1 MSDLR
6 RYPPQL
12 RVIPEPTGKVTK
24 ADRTRAVILNAAL
37 EFIWSHPFRELSVNS
52 LMASTGLSRAAFY
65 QYFEDI
71 HKMME
76 TLLHMLAEE
85 IFASANIWLEGVGDP
100 VALLNESFQGLTQSC
115 YQHGP
120 FLRAVADAST
130 TDERFEKSWGQFLSG
145 FDDAG
150 NARIQADQAQGLI
163 ATFDSRPVIFALN
176 RVNAYTFIDAFGQRP
191 RKQPKPIQEALARI
205 WISTLYGAQYVEKGA
220 SNLIRK

>member
-1 MSDLR
+1 MKRHPS
-6 RYPPQL
+6 QL
-12 RVIPEPTGKVTK
+12 RVVPEPTGKVTK

-130 TDERFEKSWGQFLSG
+130 TDERFEKSWGQFLSA
-145 FDDAG
+145 FDDTG

-163 ATFDSRPVIFALN
+163 ATFDTRPVIFALN

>member
-37 EFIWSHPFRELSVNS
+37 EFIWSHPFRALSVNS

-130 TDERFEKSWGQFLSG
+130 TDERFGKNWGQFLSA

-163 ATFDSRPVIFALN
+163 ATFDTRPVIFALN

-205 WISTLYGAQYVEKGA
+205 WISTLYGDKYVEKGA

>member
-130 TDERFEKSWGQFLSG
+130 TDERFEKSWGQFLSA

-191 RKQPKPIQEALARI
+191 RKQPKPIQKALARI
-205 WISTLYGAQYVEKGA
+205 WISTLYGAEYFEKGA

>member
-1 MSDLR
+1 MSDLKQH
-6 RYPPQL
+6 PSQL
-12 RVIPEPTGKVTK
+12 RVVPEPTGKVTK

-52 LMASTGLSRAAFY
+52 LMASTDLSRAAFY

-71 HKMME
+71 HKLME
-76 TLLHMLAEE
+76 TLLHMLADE
-85 IFASANIWLEGVGDP
+85 IFASANIWIEGVGDP
-100 VALLNESFQGLTQSC
+100 VALLNEAFEGLTRSC

-120 FLRAVADAST
+120 FLRAVSDAST
-130 TDERFEKSWGQFLSG
+130 TDERFETSWKQFLG
-145 FDDAG
+145 AFDDAG
-150 NARIQADQAQGLI
+150 NVRIKADQAQGLI

-191 RKQPKPIQEALARI
+191 RKRPKPIQKALARI

>member
-12 RVIPEPTGKVTK
+12 CVIPEPTGKVTK

-220 SNLIRK
+220 SNLIRE

>member
-37 EFIWSHPFRELSVNS
+37 EFIWSHPFRELSANS

-85 IFASANIWLEGVGDP
+85 IFGSANNWLEGAGDP

-130 TDERFEKSWGQFLSG
+130 TDERFEKSWGQFLSA

-150 NARIQADQAQGLI
+150 NARLQADQEQGLI
-163 ATFDSRPVIFALN
+163 ATFDTRPVIFALN
-176 RVNAYTFIDAFGQRP
+176 RVNAYTFIDAFGRRP

>member
-12 RVIPEPTGKVTK
+12 RVVPEPTGKVTK

-65 QYFEDI
+65 QYFDDI

-130 TDERFEKSWGQFLSG
+130 TDERFEKSWGQFLSA

-163 ATFDSRPVIFALN
+163 ATFDTRPVIFALN

>member
-163 ATFDSRPVIFALN
+163 ATFDTRPVIFALN

-205 WISTLYGAQYVEKGA
+205 WVSTLYGAQYVEKGA

>member
-205 WISTLYGAQYVEKGA
+205 WISTLYGDKYVEKGA

>member
-12 RVIPEPTGKVTK
+12 RVVPEPTGKVTK

>member
-12 RVIPEPTGKVTK
+12 RVVPEPTGKVTK

-76 TLLHMLAEE
+76 TLLHRLAEE

>member
-37 EFIWSHPFRELSVNS
+37 EFIWSHPFRALSVNS

-130 TDERFEKSWGQFLSG
+130 TDERFGKNWGQFLSA

-150 NARIQADQAQGLI
+150 NVRIQADQAQGLI
-163 ATFDSRPVIFALN
+163 ATFDTRPVIFALN

-205 WISTLYGAQYVEKGA
+205 WISTLYGDKYVEKGA

>member
-65 QYFEDI
+65 QYLDDI

-163 ATFDSRPVIFALN
+163 ATFDTRPVIFALN

-220 SNLIRK
+220 SNLIRE

>member
-1 MSDLR
+1 MSDLKR
-6 RYPPQL
+6 HPPQL

-130 TDERFEKSWGQFLSG
+130 TDERFEKSWGQFLSA

>member
-1 MSDLR
+1 MSDLKR
-6 RYPPQL
+6 HPSQL
-12 RVIPEPTGKVTK
+12 RVVPEPTGKVTK

-130 TDERFEKSWGQFLSG
+130 TDERFEKSWGQFLSA
-145 FDDAG
+145 FDDTG

-163 ATFDSRPVIFALN
+163 ATFDTRPVIFALN

>member
-205 WISTLYGAQYVEKGA
+205 WVSTLYGAQYVEKGA

>member
-130 TDERFEKSWGQFLSG
+130 TDERCENSWGQFLSG

-205 WISTLYGAQYVEKGA
+205 WVSTLYGAQYVEKGA

>member
-163 ATFDSRPVIFALN
+163 ATFDTRPVIFALN

-205 WISTLYGAQYVEKGA
+205 WISTLYGDKYVEKGA

>member
-1 MSDLR
+1 
-6 RYPPQL
+6 
-12 RVIPEPTGKVTK
+12 
-24 ADRTRAVILNAAL
+24 VILNAAL

-85 IFASANIWLEGVGDP
+85 IFASANIWVEGVGDP
-100 VALLNESFQGLTQSC
+100 VTLLNESFQGLTQSC

-130 TDERFEKSWGQFLSG
+130 TDERFEKSWGQFLSA

-150 NARIQADQAQGLI
+150 NARIRADQAQGLI
-163 ATFDSRPVIFALN
+163 ATFDTRPVIFALN

-205 WISTLYGAQYVEKGA
+205 WVSTLYGAQYVEKGA

>member
-130 TDERFEKSWGQFLSG
+130 TDERFEKSWGQFLSA

-205 WISTLYGAQYVEKGA
+205 WVSTLYGAQYVEKGA

>member
-1 MSDLR
+1 M
-6 RYPPQL
+6 
-12 RVIPEPTGKVTK
+12 VPEPTGKVTK

-130 TDERFEKSWGQFLSG
+130 TDERFEKSWGQFLSA
-145 FDDAG
+145 FDDTG

-163 ATFDSRPVIFALN
+163 ATFDTRPVIFALN

>member
-1 MSDLR
+1 MSDLKR
-6 RYPPQL
+6 HPSQL
-12 RVIPEPTGKVTK
+12 RVVPEPTGKVTK

-52 LMASTGLSRAAFY
+52 LMASTDLSRAAFY

-71 HKMME
+71 HKLME
-76 TLLHMLAEE
+76 TLLHMLADE
-85 IFASANIWLEGVGDP
+85 IFASANIWIEGVGDP
-100 VALLNESFQGLTQSC
+100 VALLNEAFEGLTRSC

-120 FLRAVADAST
+120 FLRAVSDAST
-130 TDERFEKSWGQFLSG
+130 TDERFETSWKQFLG
-145 FDDAG
+145 AFDDAG
-150 NARIQADQAQGLI
+150 NARIKADQAQGLI

-176 RVNAYTFIDAFGQRP
+176 RVNASTFIDAFGQHP
-191 RKQPKPIQEALARI
+191 RQQPKPIQKALARI

>member
-12 RVIPEPTGKVTK
+12 RVVPEPTGKVTK

-65 QYFEDI
+65 QYFDDI

-163 ATFDSRPVIFALN
+163 ATFDTRPVIFALN

-205 WISTLYGAQYVEKGA
+205 WVSTLYGAQYVEKGA

>member
-1 MSDLR
+1 MSDLKR
-6 RYPPQL
+6 HPSQL
-12 RVIPEPTGKVTK
+12 RVVPEPTGKVTK

-52 LMASTGLSRAAFY
+52 LMASTDLSRAAFY

-71 HKMME
+71 HKLME
-76 TLLHMLAEE
+76 TLLHMLADE

-100 VALLNESFQGLTQSC
+100 VALLNEAFEGLTRSC

-120 FLRAVADAST
+120 FLRAVSDAST
-130 TDERFEKSWGQFLSG
+130 TDERFETSWKQFLG
-145 FDDAG
+145 AFDDAG
-150 NARIQADQAQGLI
+150 NARIKADQAQGLI

-176 RVNAYTFIDAFGQRP
+176 RVNAHTFIDAFGQRP
-191 RKQPKPIQEALARI
+191 RKQPKPIQKALARI

-220 SNLIRK
+220 SNLIRE

>member
-1 MSDLR
+1 MSDLKR
-6 RYPPQL
+6 HPSQL
-12 RVIPEPTGKVTK
+12 RVVPEPTGKVTK

-52 LMASTGLSRAAFY
+52 LMASTDLSRAAFY

-71 HKMME
+71 HKLME
-76 TLLHMLAEE
+76 TLLHMLADE
-85 IFASANIWLEGVGDP
+85 IFASANIWIEGVGDP
-100 VALLNESFQGLTQSC
+100 VALLNEAFEGLTRSC

-120 FLRAVADAST
+120 FLRAVSDAST
-130 TDERFEKSWGQFLSG
+130 TDERFETSWKQFLG
-145 FDDAG
+145 AFDDAG
-150 NARIQADQAQGLI
+150 NARIKADQAQGLI

-191 RKQPKPIQEALARI
+191 RKQPKPIQKALARI

>member
-12 RVIPEPTGKVTK
+12 RVIPAPTGKVTK
-24 ADRTRAVILNAAL
+24 ADRTRAVSLNAAL